1 MMTAVQQWSAPLPD
15 VDLREMLRYAACRAP
30 DEQTLSLAETCAAEG
45 EKVLRTALCWLEVPL
60 TVSKCLLDKTR
71 LQ

>member
-30 DEQTLSLAETCAAEG
+30 DEQTLALATQCAAEG
-45 EKVLRTALCWLEVPL
+45 EKVLRPALC
-60 TVSKCLLDKTR
+60 
-71 LQ
+71 